1 MNRQALTASVLRA
14 ATDPALAERAR
25 RLGRAMA
32 AEDGVDV
39 ACAVIE
45 EWATAKGIAATTG

>member
-25 RLGRAMA
+25 RLGRAVA

-39 ACAVIE
+39 ARPVIE
-45 EWATAKGIAATTG
+45 EWATDKGIAATTG